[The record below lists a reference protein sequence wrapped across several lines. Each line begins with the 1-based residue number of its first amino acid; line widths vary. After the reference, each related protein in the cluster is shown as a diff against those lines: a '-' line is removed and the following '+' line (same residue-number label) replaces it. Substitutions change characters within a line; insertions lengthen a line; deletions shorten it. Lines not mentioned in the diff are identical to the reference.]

1 MASQAPSVSSVSYSQ
16 VSWSPLETQIS
27 RANKEELMSL
37 IGVLEDDR
45 SLITGGVITSIYY
58 RIKML
63 HEQGAEKEEVIPI
76 ACALLVWGS
85 TIPGIMDDPS
95 LDSLVK
101 DDLDNSITQLRIG
114 SMLDMVPLVL

>member
-1 MASQAPSVSSVSYSQ
+1 
-16 VSWSPLETQIS
+16 
-27 RANKEELMSL
+27 
-37 IGVLEDDR
+37 
-45 SLITGGVITSIYY
+45 LITGGVITSIYY

-63 HEQGAEKEEVIPI
+63 HEKGAEKEEVIPI